1 MRRETLKQFCSLK
14 VVFPYK
20 ALSRRGFVVT
30 SAAENVITLLLTQIY
45 CGSKSLNF
53 ILILCGVSINE
64 RSVFCG
70 YEEDNNNTETE
81 TQKKK
86 KKKKENDDENHHQI
100 SSFPEGEY
108 NNTNDENERTPKV
121 VPPVPFRRRVSLVHR
136 GDVWFERVNDLVKTR
151 RPICGNVLSRRRRR
165 SDDNNARGRGRGGVR
180 GAETEV

>member
-1 MRRETLKQFCSLK
+1 VRRETLKQFCSLK

-81 TQKKK
+81 TQK

>member
-1 MRRETLKQFCSLK
+1 M
-14 VVFPYK
+14 
-20 ALSRRGFVVT
+20 
-30 SAAENVITLLLTQIY
+30 
-45 CGSKSLNF
+45 
-53 ILILCGVSINE
+53 SINE

-70 YEEDNNNTETE
+70 YEEDNNNNTETE

>member
-81 TQKKK
+81 TQK

>member
-1 MRRETLKQFCSLK
+1 
-14 VVFPYK
+14 
-20 ALSRRGFVVT
+20 VT
-30 SAAENVITLLLTQIY
+30 SAAENVITLLTTQIY
-45 CGSKSLNF
+45 CGRKSLNF
-53 ILILCGVSINE
+53 ILIVCGVSINE

-70 YEEDNNNTETE
+70 YEEDNNNNTETE
-81 TQKKK
+81 TQKK

-100 SSFPEGEY
+100 SFPEGEY
-108 NNTNDENERTPKV
+108 NTNDENERTPKV
-121 VPPVPFRRRVSLVHR
+121 VPPVPLRRRVSLVHR

>member
-1 MRRETLKQFCSLK
+1 MECL
-14 VVFPYK
+14 Y
-20 ALSRRGFVVT
+20 
-30 SAAENVITLLLTQIY
+30 
-45 CGSKSLNF
+45 
-53 ILILCGVSINE
+53 INE

-86 KKKKENDDENHHQI
+86 KKKKKENDDENHHQI

-108 NNTNDENERTPKV
+108 NNDDENERTPKV

>member
-1 MRRETLKQFCSLK
+1 VRRETLKQFCSLK

-81 TQKKK
+81 TQKK

>member
-1 MRRETLKQFCSLK
+1 M
-14 VVFPYK
+14 
-20 ALSRRGFVVT
+20 
-30 SAAENVITLLLTQIY
+30 
-45 CGSKSLNF
+45 
-53 ILILCGVSINE
+53 SINE

-70 YEEDNNNTETE
+70 DEEDNINNNTETE

-108 NNTNDENERTPKV
+108 NNNTNDENERTPKV
-121 VPPVPFRRRVSLVHR
+121 VPPVPLRRRVSLVHR

-165 SDDNNARGRGRGGVR
+165 SDDTNARGRGRGGVR